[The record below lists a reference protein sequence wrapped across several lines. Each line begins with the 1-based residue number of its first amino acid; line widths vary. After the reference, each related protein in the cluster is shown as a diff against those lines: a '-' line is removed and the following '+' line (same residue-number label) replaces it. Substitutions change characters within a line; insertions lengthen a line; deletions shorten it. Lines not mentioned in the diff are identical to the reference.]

1 MNKMNGQY
9 PMLRILVVIV
19 NANKMQAI
27 TDLLS
32 GLNCRIQSQFHASG
46 TATSEILNILGLGAT
61 GKIVTV
67 CVIPNNLTGSVLQG
81 LSDEF
86 VLRLPGRGIA
96 FTIPVSGISGR
107 ALALINPDNSTE
119 NTESEVSNMEIEIG
133 HHLIIAAVNHGY
145 SEELID
151 AARKVG
157 ATGGTVWTAR
167 NASIEHVVELM
178 GAPMQDEQEIVV
190 ILTEKSK
197 KLDIMKALN
206 EGFGVASE
214 AQGIILSLP
223 VDHVSGLGK

>member
-1 MNKMNGQY
+1 
-9 PMLRILVVIV
+9 MLRILIVIV
-19 NANKMQAI
+19 NANKMQEI
-27 TDLLS
+27 SDLLS
-32 GLNCRIQSQFHASG
+32 GLNCHIQSQFHADG

-61 GKIVTV
+61 GKIVTA
-67 CVIPNNLTGSVLQG
+67 CIIPNNLTASVMQ
-81 LSDEF
+81 SISNEF
-86 VLRLPGRGIA
+86 TLRSPGKGVA
-96 FTIPVSGISGR
+96 FTIPVSGISRR
-107 ALALINPDNSTE
+107 AAALINSNNTE

-151 AARKVG
+151 AARQVG

-206 EGFGVASE
+206 EGFGVSSE
-214 AQGIILSLP
+214 AQGIIFSLP